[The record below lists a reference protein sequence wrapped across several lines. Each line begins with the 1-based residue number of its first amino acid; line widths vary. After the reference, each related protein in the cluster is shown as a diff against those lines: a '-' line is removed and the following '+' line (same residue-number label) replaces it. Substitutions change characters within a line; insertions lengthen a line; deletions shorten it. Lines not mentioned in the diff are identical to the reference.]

1 MVLLGELN
9 KVLPVV
15 FSVAVCVTECFICR
29 SCCEAR
35 VGGGGDR
42 PVGAESP
49 GAVASAHGHSV

>member
-29 SCCEAR
+29 SRREAC
-35 VGGGGDR
+35 VGRRRR
-42 PVGAESP
+42 PAGVESP
-49 GAVASAHGHSV
+49 GAVASACGHSV